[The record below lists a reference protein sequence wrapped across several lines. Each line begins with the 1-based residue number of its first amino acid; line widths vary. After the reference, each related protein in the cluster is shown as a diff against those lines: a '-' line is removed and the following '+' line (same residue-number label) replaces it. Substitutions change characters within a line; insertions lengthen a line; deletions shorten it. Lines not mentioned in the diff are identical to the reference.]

1 MNHYDC
7 LLEKI
12 QEITPFL
19 TQNSAK
25 CEQNRMVSHENIE
38 ALQSIELHKAFIPKK
53 YGGYELFLPEFSNCI
68 TELAKACGS
77 TAWVYGL
84 FSANNHTLTYFSE
97 QLQDEIWKDGTNT
110 FTACTIAPMNTVEEV
125 DGGIIINGEMGWSS
139 GIDYADRV
147 IIGCNR
153 INSAGQKVYSLA
165 VVPKGDYD
173 IIDDWYAMGL
183 KGTGSKTI
191 RMTNVFIL
199 EYRIEA
205 IMGLMGGKSSGAC
218 LYPESMIYSAPFR
231 PYFSSVFAAVGLG
244 VAEASLTAFKDKTR
258 NRIRAYT
265 GAHVGLSTPTLM
277 RLAESTHQ
285 ITAARL
291 LLETSLREIKEFSA
305 RKEYPNR
312 TTWINWRTNQAY
324 ALKMCKEAVERLMD
338 SAGASA
344 LLENCML
351 QRLLRDI
358 TIITAHAYTD
368 YDICAQILGRE
379 LMGLE
384 PDPAIY

>member
-12 QEITPFL
+12 QEIAPFL
-19 TQNSAK
+19 AQNSAQ
-25 CEQNRMVSHENIE
+25 CEQNRMVSRENIE

-53 YGGYELFLPEFSNCI
+53 YAGYELSLPEFSNCI

-84 FSANNHTLTYFSE
+84 FSANNHTLTYFSK

-165 VVPKGDYD
+165 VVPKGDYE

-191 RMTNVFIL
+191 RMANVFIP
-199 EYRIEA
+199 EYRIET
-205 IMGLMGGKSSGAC
+205 IMGLMSGKSSSAC
-218 LYPESMIYSAPFR
+218 LYPESMIYSAH
-231 PYFSSVFAAVGLG
+231 FAHI
-244 VAEASLTAFKDKTR
+244 S
-258 NRIRAYT
+258 RAY
-265 GAHVGLSTPTLM
+265 
-277 RLAESTHQ
+277 
-285 ITAARL
+285 
-291 LLETSLREIKEFSA
+291 
-305 RKEYPNR
+305 
-312 TTWINWRTNQAY
+312 
-324 ALKMCKEAVERLMD
+324 
-338 SAGASA
+338 
-344 LLENCML
+344 
-351 QRLLRDI
+351 LLR
-358 TIITAHAYTD
+358 
-368 YDICAQILGRE
+368 LV
-379 LMGLE
+379 
-384 PDPAIY
+384 